1 MEIYQY
7 LLLMK
12 DTSEF
17 EIMNQAYGDSLLKK

>member
-1 MEIYQY
+1 MEIYKY

-17 EIMNQAYGDSLLKK
+17 NIMLKAYGDSVLK